1 MRVNSC
7 DLQLVNPCI
16 YIYIYSF
23 IDVIHVLAKNAK
35 GLKLKETMS
44 VIKSDSSCK
53 DRNLPNLQLLKTLI

>member
-1 MRVNSC
+1 MAGVVNVWCTKGYSQMRVNSC
-7 DLQLVNPCI
+7 DLQLINPCI

-44 VIKSDSSCK
+44 VI
-53 DRNLPNLQLLKTLI
+53 